1 MARGSVL
8 RRALKTE
15 CRELRRRTAL
25 ESLASEAWL
34 VGRRLETQQKSL
46 RHLSGCTERPAEH
59 QETAS
64 CYPTSSDSDG
74 VRGLR
79 YYRVWVASNCFP
91 PEFGPPPRLY
101 LCLAQRAKWARPR
114 DRSLVRRL
122 SERRE
127 HRHGEVCYYGVC
139 SAQGLSRAESSHS
152 LPVRPCQ
159 GSGPGSRPAATS
171 ASRPR

>member
-74 VRGLR
+74 DSWAPLLPGLG
-79 YYRVWVASNCFP
+79 ALKLFST
-91 PEFGPPPRLY
+91 GI
-101 LCLAQRAKWARPR
+101 RAATTA
-114 DRSLVRRL
+114 L
-122 SERRE
+122 
-127 HRHGEVCYYGVC
+127 
-139 SAQGLSRAESSHS
+139 S
-152 LPVRPCQ
+152 LPSTAREV
-159 GSGPGSRPAATS
+159 GP
-171 ASRPR
+171 ASRQIVGAPVE